1 MLDKNVTFRELFIE
15 TVLSTN
21 LIAKYVE
28 VIYYMKLLA
37 LLVALVIWFVVLLF
51 LRIRV
56 NLDYSYKNL
65 ESKLFLRFKI
75 LFSALYIKLVIPRE
89 MFSLGIENILSNIIE
104 DTVDKEIEVPKAET
118 KKNRYMFLRHFTG
131 EIFRKYISGWS
142 KFLWLKNK
150 LLKLKQ
156 MFYRKVE
163 VYSINSKI
171 EIGGRDAAETGI
183 LVGVIW
189 AYLGKM
195 TARICS
201 SVSVKKNKINY
212 YVQPRFDDEALICNL
227 NCILSLKNS
236 HIIFTGIKSLSIII
250 KIRRIGNNG

>member
-1 MLDKNVTFRELFIE
+1 
-15 TVLSTN
+15 
-21 LIAKYVE
+21 
-28 VIYYMKLLA
+28 MKLLA

-65 ESKLFLRFKI
+65 ESKLILKLKI
-75 LFSALYIKLVIPRE
+75 LFSALHIRLVIPRE
-89 MFSLGIENILSNIIE
+89 MFFSGLENILRNIIE
-104 DTVDKEIEVPKAET
+104 DTSDKEIEVPKAET
-118 KKNRYMFLRHFTG
+118 KTKRYMFLRHFTG

-142 KFLWLKNK
+142 KFLLLKNK

-156 MFYRKVE
+156 MFYRKVF
-163 VYSINSKI
+163 VYSVNSKI

-189 AYLGKM
+189 AYLGRI
-195 TARICS
+195 TARIYS
-201 SVSVKKNKINY
+201 SVSVKKNKISY
-212 YVQPRFDDEALICNL
+212 FVQPRFDDEVLICNF

-236 HIIFTGIKSLSIII
+236 HIIFTALKFFAIII